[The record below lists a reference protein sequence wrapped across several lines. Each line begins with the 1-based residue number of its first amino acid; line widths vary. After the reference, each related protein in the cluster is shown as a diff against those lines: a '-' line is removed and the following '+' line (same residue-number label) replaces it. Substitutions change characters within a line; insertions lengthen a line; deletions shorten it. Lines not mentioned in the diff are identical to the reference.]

1 MSKLRDHIRRTG
13 LSLAIAGLSLANSAR
28 ADDLLGFYLG
38 AEAYWAH
45 GYSDVPL
52 GIPAADL
59 QNGFIPN
66 RLDESH
72 RSATPVIG
80 FRPVALLGAE
90 IKYVDFGRKQS
101 FLVSNEEGYNLQA
114 GSKAIALFGMIYAP
128 LPVRFIDFYGKAGVA
143 EVISTFSGNAILMT
157 PGLAPP
163 YYLTWAA
170 NVNRTEVRFAY
181 GAGAQ
186 VKLSSM
192 AVRAE
197 YERLQESAGNPPYIF
212 SLGATWTF

>member
-1 MSKLRDHIRRTG
+1 MQRTE
-13 LSLAIAGLSLANSAR
+13 LWLAIAGLCLANSLR
-28 ADDLLGFYLG
+28 ADELLGFYLG

-59 QNGFIPN
+59 QNRFIPN

-72 RSATPVIG
+72 KSATPVIG
-80 FRPVALLGAE
+80 FRPITLLGAE
-90 IKYVDFGRKQS
+90 IKYVDFGRRES
-101 FLVSNEEGYNLQA
+101 FLVSNEERYYLQA
-114 GSKAIALFGMIYAP
+114 GSKAIALFGMLYAP

-143 EVISTFSGNAILMT
+143 QVKSTFIGNAILMT

-163 YYLTWAA
+163 YYLSWAA

-181 GAGAQ
+181 GGGAQ
-186 VKLSSM
+186 VKLSSL
-192 AVRAE
+192 ALRAE
-197 YERLQESAGNPPYIF
+197 YERLQQSAASAGNPPYIF